1 MSFAIYQVDAF
12 TQLPFRG
19 NPAGVCILQE
29 RKSEEWMQSVAAEMN
44 LSETAFVVRGAGRIA
59 IRYFTPTVE
68 VPLCGHATLS
78 SAHILWAENYVSADQ
93 PIEFESPSGKLHAT
107 REKNWIVLDFPV
119 DLYEKAPL
127 PPGVAESLS
136 VAVKESVKTKYC
148 GYLLELASE
157 AAVRELSPDL
167 PELQR
172 LGVDEMIVTALGNPD
187 NDWDFVSRFFGP
199 GVGIPEDPVTGA
211 AHCSLAPYW
220 SKRLGRTEMTGYQ
233 ASARGGVVKVRL
245 KEERVDIMG
254 QACTVIAGQL
264 QV

>member
-1 MSFAIYQVDAF
+1 MNFAIYQVDAF
-12 TQLPFRG
+12 TSLSFRG
-19 NPAGVCILQE
+19 NPAGVCILE
-29 RKSEEWMQSVAAEMN
+29 ETKSADWMQQVAAEMN
-44 LSETAFVVRGAGRIA
+44 LSETAFVDLADQSIT

-78 SAHILWAENYVSADQ
+78 SAHILWAGDYVPADQ
-93 PIEFESPSGKLHAT
+93 AIEFKSRSGKLHAT
-107 REKNWIVLDFPV
+107 REKGWIVLDFPI

-127 PPGVAESLS
+127 PPGVADSLS

-148 GYLLELASE
+148 GYLLELESE
-157 AAVRELSPDL
+157 PAVRELSPNL

-172 LGVDEMIVTALGNPD
+172 LGMDEMIVTAPGNPD

-245 KEERVDIMG
+245 QEERVDIMG
-254 QACTVIAGQL
+254 QACTVFSGQL